1 MTIFPE
7 KLSTRLIILLSV
19 LFVLILS
26 FIKINI
32 QSDKTTSF
40 ISTSSPTSISMPT
53 SFPTPTPII
62 RYFTNSRQSVLIT
75 IPKYMDISNEYETYE
90 ISFDQLLG
98 SSRFYL
104 TDDIF
109 PRLVILDKNYEFSV
123 LLTKEVVGDL
133 AESNKAFTEVNTNQ
147 FGKLKKIAIDNGYKY
162 FTDYY
167 AVNLFP
173 KNKNST
179 AFAYM
184 SCQIIGEDWGECD
197 KLISTLSIK
206 LR

>member
-1 MTIFPE
+1 MNIRSNKTV
-7 KLSTRLIILLSV
+7 S
-19 LFVLILS
+19 FVPI
-26 FIKINI
+26 
-32 QSDKTTSF
+32 
-40 ISTSSPTSISMPT
+40 SSPTPRPT
-53 SFPTPTPII
+53 LFFTPTPTPEV

-90 ISFDQLLG
+90 INFDQLSG

-104 TDDIF
+104 TNDSF
-109 PRLVILDKNYEFSV
+109 PALVIFDKNYEFSV
-123 LLTKEVVGDL
+123 NIAKEFVGSQD
-133 AESNKAFTEVNTNQ
+133 EPSKAFTEVNTNQ

-173 KNKNST
+173 KNKNPT

-184 SCQIIGEDWGECD
+184 SCQILGENRGECD

-206 LR
+206 LK